1 VAMMLGDG
9 LDGTRLKLRGLVAID
24 HDVGLRI
31 VDLEIAIEKDERAAL
46 LRLAQKIPRDIVQA
60 LERLGGA
67 DHELNRQT
75 TPGGGRNRPGSS
87 TPPPGKTAKRKKPA
101 PPSIQ
106 YTISAVPSRA
116 PVESVSPSP
125 RDKDQLENR

>member
-60 LERLGGA
+60 LERLYPSGEG
-67 DHELNRQT
+67 
-75 TPGGGRNRPGSS
+75 
-87 TPPPGKTAKRKKPA
+87 PA
-101 PPSIQ
+101 P
-106 YTISAVPSRA
+106 
-116 PVESVSPSP
+116 
-125 RDKDQLENR
+125 

>member
-1 VAMMLGDG
+1 MMLGDG

-60 LERLGGA
+60 LERLAGA

-75 TPGGGRNRPGSS
+75 TPGGDHDRPGSS
-87 TPPPGKTAKRKKPA
+87 TAPPRKTAKRKKPA

-106 YTISAVPSRA
+106 YTISAGAIPSAGRIRQ
-116 PVESVSPSP
+116 PSP
-125 RDKDQLENR
+125 RDKDQPENR